1 MHTGAAAGSA
11 VSQEETLSRSPGALS
26 APFFLVLLIAPVL
39 SCDSGNWP
47 GAPEG
52 YNYRTAH
59 IVWKLDGNYHGT
71 REEYIE
77 TAGYKDGKLLY
88 KRYVT
93 INRYDQDAPG
103 RSRLPRK
110 VDNWTINENGVQ
122 YNVINSIRRTYK
134 FNLKLDQYRRLLNGF
149 MWREILFG
157 VILRPDLTQVQR
169 DELKKRIFDH
179 RDEDLANIGAKITT
193 DTFLGHKVK
202 RYEIPTNQG
211 RAILLLYGDIPLKQD
226 LTYRRPGGE
235 VRKLMVATKLELNK
249 KLPDAP
255 FTPPKDF
262 KLIDASKKIPGS

>member
-1 MHTGAAAGSA
+1 
-11 VSQEETLSRSPGALS
+11 LSRSPVAPS
-26 APFFLVLLIAPVL
+26 APFFFVLLLLIAPAL
-39 SCDSGNWP
+39 SCDRGNWP

-71 REEYIE
+71 HEEYIE

-93 INRYDQDAPG
+93 INRYEQDAPG
-103 RSRLPRK
+103 PGRPPRK
-110 VDNWTINENGVQ
+110 IDSWVINENNVQ
-122 YNVINSIRRTYK
+122 YNVINSFRKTYK
-134 FNLKLDQYRRLLNGF
+134 SNLKLDQYRRLLNGF
-149 MWREILFG
+149 MWREILLG
-157 VILRPDLTQVQR
+157 VIPRPDLTQAQR
-169 DELKKRIFDH
+169 DGLKKRLFDL

-211 RAILLLYGDIPLKQD
+211 RAILLLYGDIPLKED
-226 LTYRRPGGE
+226 VTYGGTSRPF
-235 VRKLMVATKLELNK
+235 RKLMVATTFELNK

-262 KLIDASKKIPGS
+262 KLIDATKKIPES

>member
-1 MHTGAAAGSA
+1 M
-11 VSQEETLSRSPGALS
+11 SRSPVALS
-26 APFFLVLLIAPVL
+26 APFFFVLLLLITPVL
-39 SCDSGNWP
+39 SCDRGNWP

-71 REEYIE
+71 HEEYFE

-93 INRYDQDAPG
+93 INRYDQDTPG
-103 RSRLPRK
+103 RGRPPRK
-110 VDNWTINENGVQ
+110 VDSWVINENDVQ
-122 YNVINSIRRTYK
+122 YNVINPSRRTYK
-134 FNLKLDQYRRLLNGF
+134 SNLKLDQYRRLLKGF
-149 MWREILFG
+149 MWREILLG
-157 VILRPDLTQVQR
+157 VIPRPDLTQAQR
-169 DELKKRIFDH
+169 DKLKKRMFDL

-211 RAILLLYGDIPLKQD
+211 RAILLLYGDILLKED
-226 LTYRRPGGE
+226 VTYGGTSQPF
-235 VRKLMVATKLELNK
+235 RKLMVATTFELNK

-262 KLIDASKKIPGS
+262 KLIDTTKKTPGT